1 MTSSGLDIGSG
12 PEPGGA
18 SGASSASVA
27 RTVANGPSNGAQ
39 LEILGVGRRHQVP
52 GLRCAERASRWIF
65 RELHHSE
72 HGPATTG
79 RVRNCRFLAGEM
91 AKLGEMLVG
100 RGLISREQLDNALL
114 AQRQFGGR
122 LGTNLMDLG
131 YITDDELAAC
141 LSEQLKLPYA
151 RPNAIVAI
159 AREVIARVPRAMAEK
174 YRCVPL
180 RIQGAELHIGMADP
194 QNFQQLDELSFAL
207 AARLRPYVITEA
219 TLDTAL
225 EQYYGIRKAARLMQ
239 VATGGLMDFPDGGG
253 NGVLM
258 PDLAPAPLP
267 VFDTMPVAPLAAP
280 VPSAAAR
287 PAATMNVF
295 EQLAAVMSDQ
305 DIVDSLFRYF
315 SELFDEVIILA
326 VREDRPVP
334 VRAGNRLLH
343 RQARHATSFSL
354 AEGTLLRA
362 VLAKPQIIHLPEVAD
377 REMVQLC
384 ASYNIAC
391 AQLAFISLFNDNRPA
406 YIVAGQGRDH
416 AYLKEAFS
424 GLKRYVSKVAHALR
438 IVALRNEIRA
448 A

>member
-1 MTSSGLDIGSG
+1 
-12 PEPGGA
+12 
-18 SGASSASVA
+18 
-27 RTVANGPSNGAQ
+27 
-39 LEILGVGRRHQVP
+39 
-52 GLRCAERASRWIF
+52 
-65 RELHHSE
+65 
-72 HGPATTG
+72 
-79 RVRNCRFLAGEM
+79 M

-100 RGLISREQLDNALL
+100 RGLITREQLDNALL

-151 RPNAIVAI
+151 RPNAIVSI
-159 AREVIARVPRAMAEK
+159 PREVIARVPRAMAEK

-207 AARLRPYVITEA
+207 AARLRPYVITEN

-225 EQYYGIRKAARLMQ
+225 EQYYGLRKAARLMQ
-239 VATGGLMDFPDGGG
+239 VATGGLLDFHEGGTG
-253 NGVLM
+253 AGLM

-267 VFDTMPVAPLAAP
+267 VFDTVPVQVLAPP
-280 VPSAAAR
+280 VPAAR
-287 PAATMNVF
+287 PAPVISVYD
-295 EQLAAVMSDQ
+295 QLAAVMSDE
-305 DIVDSLFRYF
+305 DVMNVLFRYF
-315 SELFDEVIILA
+315 SELFEEVIILA

-343 RQARHATSFSL
+343 RQARNATSFSL
-354 AEGTLLRA
+354 AEGTLVRA
-362 VLAKPQIIHLPEVAD
+362 ALSKPQIIHLPEVND

-384 ASYNIAC
+384 ASYNIPC
-391 AQLAFISLFNDNRPA
+391 AQLAFISLFNGERPA

-424 GLKRYVSKVAHALR
+424 GLKRFVSKVSHALR

>member
-1 MTSSGLDIGSG
+1 
-12 PEPGGA
+12 
-18 SGASSASVA
+18 
-27 RTVANGPSNGAQ
+27 
-39 LEILGVGRRHQVP
+39 
-52 GLRCAERASRWIF
+52 
-65 RELHHSE
+65 
-72 HGPATTG
+72 
-79 RVRNCRFLAGEM
+79 
-91 AKLGEMLVG
+91 
-100 RGLISREQLDNALL
+100 
-114 AQRQFGGR
+114 
-122 LGTNLMDLG
+122 
-131 YITDDELAAC
+131 
-141 LSEQLKLPYA
+141 
-151 RPNAIVAI
+151 VAI

-239 VATGGLMDFPDGGG
+239 VATGGLMDFDGG
-253 NGVLM
+253 NGGGLM

-267 VFDTMPVAPLAAP
+267 VFDTLPVQPLAPP
-280 VPSAAAR
+280 VPSAR
-287 PAATMNVF
+287 PSAVMNVF
-295 EQLAAVMSDQ
+295 DQLAAVMSDQ
-305 DIVDSLFRYF
+305 DVVDSLFRYF
-315 SELFDEVIILA
+315 SELFDEVIVLA

-362 VLAKPQIIHLPEVAD
+362 VLAKPQIIHLPEVND

-406 YIVAGQGRDH
+406 YVVAGQGRDH